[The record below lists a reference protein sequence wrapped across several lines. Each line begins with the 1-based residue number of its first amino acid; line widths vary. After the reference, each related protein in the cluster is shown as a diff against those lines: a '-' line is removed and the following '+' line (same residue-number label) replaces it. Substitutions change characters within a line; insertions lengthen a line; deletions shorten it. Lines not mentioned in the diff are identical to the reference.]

1 MRVAIG
7 NAYFNQFSAGIFI
20 LFAILS
26 VVAAWLPVTLVY
38 PSCPFHNRI
47 FQALKSAG
55 SDDGEV
61 SRQKP
66 TSQTS
71 SEYVWELLQRNF
83 QGDFD
88 NYNQV
93 IKDRENGLLPR
104 DGGGHENFHCTLIPM
119 SDDGRLAAF
128 YFDGN
133 PLRIFRF
140 RYYQLLPISAV
151 SKQNGV
157 EMKLYTL
164 KPDLEALLRQHSA
177 NPLAWPQ
184 LFSAFGNGAPI
195 EDKINYLP
203 NCEIAW
209 SQEMDPVQ
217 HSYITTTTTTDTSD
231 SESCL
236 HAVMVHGEAIVDSTV
251 IPGIKIRILDQLS
264 LFDDVFYIND
274 RGLDPDTGAFI
285 YGNQRGVPYRLERVA
300 TLRDSER
307 KIVNDD
313 LAWTLGDTWRSREEY
328 DARIAAAGG
337 TSVQMRA
344 PPKLDLK

>member
-1 MRVAIG
+1 MRRVAIANG
-7 NAYFNQFSAGIFI
+7 YTHPLSFDIFFI
-20 LFAILS
+20 LFSILS
-26 VVAAWLPVTLVY
+26 VVTAWVPPTLVY
-38 PSCPFHNRI
+38 PSCSFHNRNV
-47 FQALKSAG
+47 QALKSAVPV
-55 SDDGEV
+55 DDD
-61 SRQKP
+61 SSLPKP
-66 TSQTS
+66 TPQASS
-71 SEYVWELLQRNF
+71 SEYVWQFLQRNF

-93 IKDRENGLLPR
+93 IKDRENGFLPR
-104 DGGGHENFHCTLIPM
+104 DGGGHENFHCTLIPV
-119 SDDGRLAAF
+119 SDTGRLAAF

-140 RYYQLLPISAV
+140 RYYQLLPIPTV
-151 SKQNGV
+151 SKQDCV
-157 EMKLYTL
+157 EMRLYTL

-177 NPLAWPQ
+177 NPLAWPG
-184 LFSAFGNGAPI
+184 LFSAFDNGAPI

-203 NCEIAW
+203 NCEISW
-209 SQEMDPVQ
+209 SQDMDPVQ
-217 HSYITTTTTTDTSD
+217 HSYITTTKAD

-274 RGLDPDTGAFI
+274 RGLDPETGAFI

-300 TLRDSER
+300 TLHDNGRT
-307 KIVNDD
+307 IVNDD
-313 LAWTLGDTWRSREEY
+313 LAWTLGDSWRSPQEY

-337 TSVQMRA
+337 ASVQMRA
-344 PPKLDLK
+344 PPKPDVK